1 MIRAFGGSFLPS
13 RLTLALI
20 AASGLA
26 LAATQVAAQ
35 DTVIIGGGRPAV
47 EVNLDALNDLGPGPR
62 VRRLRMPGE
71 TAPAGGAIVL
81 RPPGGVAIARTTPPP
96 SLRPPP
102 PAQTARPPVQVT
114 QPAAPTP
121 PPQAARP
128 APPPAPATTET
139 ARVAPPPAA
148 PRRDAPPPP
157 PPAAVETTVA
167 PPPPP
172 APARVEPAPPPRVAP
187 PPPPRAQIAAVEEE
201 PVAAPQQR
209 ETETAAVAPR
219 AALPEGGGQALRVV
233 FSGASTRLTNDAT
246 ARLDQLADALLET
259 EDRIQLKA
267 FAGGSA
273 DRPSTARRLSLSRA
287 LSVRS
292 HLIERGLRS
301 TRIDVRALGV
311 PGDGGPND
319 RVDVILLTQ

>member
-35 DTVIIGGGRPAV
+35 DTVIIGGGGRPAV

-71 TAPAGGAIVL
+71 TAPAGAIVL

-96 SLRPPP
+96 SLRPPR

-139 ARVAPPPAA
+139 ARVAR
-148 PRRDAPPPP
+148 PRRRLAGSRRHRRRLPPSRP
-157 PPAAVETTVA
+157 
-167 PPPPP
+167 
-172 APARVEPAPPPRVAP
+172 RSHRRHRPPRRASSP
-187 PPPPRAQIAAVEEE
+187 RHRPRCAPPPPRAQIAAVEEE

-246 ARLDQLADALLET
+246 ARLDQLPTPFLRPKTASSSKRSPVAART
-259 EDRIQLKA
+259 GRGPR
-267 FAGGSA
+267 AGCRCRAPSPSA
-273 DRPSTARRLSLSRA
+273 PT
-287 LSVRS
+287 
-292 HLIERGLRS
+292 
-301 TRIDVRALGV
+301 
-311 PGDGGPND
+311 
-319 RVDVILLTQ
+319 